1 MADYSDDGGDF
12 RAQPLP
18 GAGFGKLVRL
28 RKSGDANHAE
38 AVLAAAEAGP
48 AILPRLLYAS
58 DGLLLLPGMDAI
70 ADDPA
75 LLVRLSRLF
84 GPEVENYHQTL
95 TMKNRIHETVH
106 EILVVSNTPPS
117 IRQPPARPEPPLT
130 ADGKLPT
137 QFPHRRGWHT
147 DQSYRRPPPD
157 ISLFFAV
164 RPTPQGQGQTL
175 FANGFGA
182 YEALPADLKRRVDG
196 LVGLHVKLGTGRSE
210 KAVRAGEPLLALRPH
225 EHPQRQP
232 VVRVHPVTGKRAL
245 YLCEA
250 SQMDWVDG
258 PFVGME
264 PGPDG
269 EGARLL
275 YEIMAH
281 FTQPRFTYAHEWT
294 KGDLLIWDNRNL
306 VHAATWFDA
315 ATYGRLMWRTTVRG
329 NPGVEYAGERNSWIP
344 AEDEQATAS

>member
-1 MADYSDDGGDF
+1 MEQEMTSDGDDGTF
-12 RAQPLP
+12 MTAPLP
-18 GAGFGKLVRL
+18 GVTFGKAVRL
-28 RKSGDANHAE
+28 RDGGGAARL
-38 AVLAAAEAGP
+38 LAAMQADPDG
-48 AILPRLLYAS
+48 LPGLLYAN
-58 DGLLLLPGMDAI
+58 DGLLMLPRMDGI
-70 ADDPA
+70 ADDPT
-75 LLVRLSRLF
+75 LLVALSRFF
-84 GPEVENYHQTL
+84 GPEVENYRETL
-95 TMKNRIHETVH
+95 TLLNRIHETVP
-106 EILVVSNTPPS
+106 EIMIVSNTPPTK
-117 IRQPPARPEPPLT
+117 RKPPALPEPPLT

-175 FANGFGA
+175 FANGYAA
-182 YEALPADLKRRVDG
+182 YEALPPGLKRRVDG
-196 LVGLHVKLGTGRSE
+196 LVGLHVKLGTGRAE
-210 KAVRAGEPLLALRPH
+210 KAVRAGEPLQPLLPH
-225 EHPQRQP
+225 EQPQRQP
-232 VVRVHPVTGKRAL
+232 VVRVHPVTGRRAL

-281 FTQPRFTYAHEWT
+281 YTQPQFTYVHEWT
-294 KGDLLIWDNRNL
+294 KGDLVIWDNRNL
-306 VHAATWFDA
+306 VHVATWFDA
-315 ATYGRLMWRTTVRG
+315 DKYGRVMWRTTVRG
-329 NPGVEYAGERNSWIP
+329 NPGAEYAGERRSWIP
-344 AEDEQATAS
+344 AADEPAPAA